1 MNEFSVSALD
11 IVPSMP
17 YQSDKPADSV
27 PVFGNAIPID
37 SASSAAH
44 APIDRTRE
52 TAAGG
57 MTLPVGE
64 VDPDWCHR

>member
-11 IVPSMP
+11 IVPNMP

-27 PVFGNAIPID
+27 PRIGDAIPID
-37 SASSAAH
+37 SASNVAF
-44 APIDRTRE
+44 APIVPTRE

-57 MTLPVGE
+57 LALPVG
-64 VDPDWCHR
+64 WC